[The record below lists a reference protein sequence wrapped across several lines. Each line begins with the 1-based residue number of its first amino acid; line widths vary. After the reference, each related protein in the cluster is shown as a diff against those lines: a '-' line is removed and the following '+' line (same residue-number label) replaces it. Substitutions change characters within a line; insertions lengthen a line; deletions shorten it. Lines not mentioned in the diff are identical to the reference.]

1 MDIIGKWKIA
11 EVMSFGDDGIKWVTP
26 EEYIAASD
34 EPEEAA
40 QTVGMLVE
48 FTQDGKAISYI
59 PLSKDLTQ
67 EEIDEAIAEEGLQIK
82 DGYFFETKEWKEEN
96 GAYLYNSEI
105 EGEILDEEVSP
116 WVELTF
122 EDGGKLLFM
131 EMFKL
136 EKM

>member
-11 EVMSFGDDGIKWVTP
+11 EVMSFDDDGIKWVTP
-26 EEYIAASD
+26 EEYIETSD

-48 FTQDGKAISYI
+48 FTQDGKAITYM

-67 EEIDEAIAEEGLQIK
+67 EEIDEAIAEEGLQVK

-96 GAYLYNSEI
+96 GAYLFNSEI

-122 EDGGKLLFM
+122 EEDGKLLFM
-131 EMFKL
+131 EMFRL
-136 EKM
+136 EKI